1 MRTLY
6 FHPVVFSFL
15 LSLFILA
22 YSQPSQIGYHTSIHD
37 VALVR
42 IYNAGLKCGARG
54 SLKIQD
60 AKIAKN
66 LPSGNHHTTFS
77 GYIFTSK
84 VCIDN
89 RKKPVKQQYL
99 LHMFSQYG
107 VRRPTTGWHRFRNF
121 GHPSK
126 FQRVSRV
133 GFVTTPTSLNGRQP
147 NFARCLAVSWAG
159 TIYTLCLK
167 NVPPL
172 ACYNFD
178 AHEWILIFFGRN
190 VTDKVGN

>member
-1 MRTLY
+1 MWCTRL
-6 FHPVVFSFL
+6 
-15 LSLFILA
+15 
-22 YSQPSQIGYHTSIHD
+22 
-37 VALVR
+37 
-42 IYNAGLKCGARG
+42 
-54 SLKIQD
+54 
-60 AKIAKN
+60 AKN
-66 LPSGNHHTTFS
+66 TGHKKSPKICHLGTITQLSPAISSHLRYVLTIG
-77 GYIFTSK
+77 
-84 VCIDN
+84 
-89 RKKPVKQQYL
+89 KKPVKQQYL
-99 LHMFSQYG
+99 LHMFSQHG
-107 VRRPTTGWHRFRNF
+107 ERRPTNGWHRFRNF